1 MSNKEP
7 IFRPGLLVLSI
18 DQCGTNSIIGTYAK
32 FPKKHHVTFRV
43 TVRFE
48 IKNVLIPVKD
58 IAEELA
64 WLRENFGKHFE
75 ASHKNAIIV
84 STVTP

>member
-32 FPKKHHVTFRV
+32 FPKK
-43 TVRFE
+43 
-48 IKNVLIPVKD
+48 
-58 IAEELA
+58 ELV

-75 ASHKNAIIV
+75 ASNKNAIIA